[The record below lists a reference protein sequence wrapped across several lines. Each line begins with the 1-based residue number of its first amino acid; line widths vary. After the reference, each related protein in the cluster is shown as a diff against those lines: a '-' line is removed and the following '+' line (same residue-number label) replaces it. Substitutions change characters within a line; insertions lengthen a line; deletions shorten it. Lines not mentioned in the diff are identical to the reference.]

1 MSLKS
6 SLEKISHVEYNH
18 QNTSNELSAVV
29 ACFSEETIVRKVV
42 EMME

>member
-6 SLEKISHVEYNH
+6 SLEKISHVKCNY

-29 ACFSEETIVRKVV
+29 ACCSEETIV
-42 EMME
+42 